1 MATPVFTTRHG
12 AQGHPAASTRWL
24 QGPGPGVRSREVG
37 CSVALAAGDAALTC
51 RKRHPLRPRPGGG
64 RTAVDGQRRR
74 ARRAARPTRRRGKLS
89 ASGGVKVVPDAC
101 GCCSTTRRRRDKSGG
116 IRHDPDPQQRTP
128 PLVGGGG
135 DPEQLHG
142 LTRSTTSASQRHRGG
157 HAPIRST
164 GLGRGTCLP
173 QKRLCRRGDVSVGCR
188 RAYHDGDTR
197 E

>member
-1 MATPVFTTRHG
+1 MKSPQNTCSTAKVSYKMATHVFTITKDDRH
-12 AQGHPAASTRWL
+12 HPAASTLWL

-51 RKRHPLRPRPGGG
+51 RKRHPLRPRPGGD

-74 ARRAARPTRRRGKLS
+74 PRRAARPTRRRGKLS

-101 GCCSTTRRRRDKSGG
+101 GCCSTTRRRCDKSGG

-135 DPEQLHG
+135 DPERLHG
-142 LTRSTTSASQRHRGG
+142 LTRSTSTASLSMIGD
-157 HAPIRST
+157 HAPIQST
-164 GLGRGTCLP
+164 GLERGT
-173 QKRLCRRGDVSVGCR
+173 
-188 RAYHDGDTR
+188 
-197 E
+197 